1 MVTENYKINP
11 VSGLRSQVSGL
22 RSQKK
27 EIMSNIIAIVG
38 RPNVGKSTLFNRL
51 TESSNAIVKEISGV
65 TRDRI
70 YGRGE
75 WNGMPF
81 SVIDTGGYVHGSED
95 IFEGEIRK
103 QVKLAIEEASV
114 IVFMVDV
121 TTGIVDLDETV
132 AAMLRKSKK
141 KVFIVANKVD
151 NTQRYGLSSEFYQFG
166 LGDVYDMSATNG
178 SGTGE
183 LLDDIINAFDPNAQ
197 FEEVSDLPRI
207 AVVGKPNVGKSSLI
221 NAFTGQERNIV
232 TDISGTTRDA
242 INTRFKAFGFD
253 FMLIDTAGIRKKA
266 KVTEDIEYYS
276 TLRSVRTIENA
287 DVCIFMIDATEGIQ
301 KQDLHIYYMI
311 EKNHKGVVVLVNKWD
326 LVEKDHTTMLQ
337 YEEKLREE
345 LAPFNDVPIIF
356 TSTLT
361 KQRIHKAL
369 ETAME
374 VYENRIKKVPTSE
387 LNDLLLPIIDA
398 TPPPSLKGKYI
409 KIKYITQL
417 PTHAPAFAF
426 FCNLPQYIPD
436 SYKRFLENKLRAN
449 FNFTGIPIRIF
460 FRKK

>member
-1 MVTENYKINP
+1 
-11 VSGLRSQVSGL
+11 
-22 RSQKK
+22 
-27 EIMSNIIAIVG
+27 MSNIIAIVG

-417 PTHAPAFAF
+417 PTHAPTFAF

>member
-1 MVTENYKINP
+1 
-11 VSGLRSQVSGL
+11 
-22 RSQKK
+22 
-27 EIMSNIIAIVG
+27 MSKIIAIVG
-38 RPNVGKSTLFNRL
+38 RPNVGKSTIFNRL
-51 TESSNAIVKEISGV
+51 TESQNAIVKEVSGV

-75 WNGMPF
+75 WNGVPF

-103 QVKLAIEEASV
+103 QVKLAIEEANV
-114 IVFMVDV
+114 ILFVLDV

-151 NTQRYGLSSEFYQFG
+151 SALRFGMSAEFWSLG
-166 LGDVYDMSATNG
+166 LGEVYDISASNG

-183 LLDDIINAFDPNAQ
+183 LLDDLVKVFDKNAPFVD
-197 FEEVSDLPRI
+197 DTDTPRI
-207 AVVGKPNVGKSSLI
+207 AIVGKPNVGKSSFV
-221 NAFTGQERNIV
+221 NAITGQDRNIV

-242 INTRFKAFGFD
+242 INTRYKAFGFD
-253 FMLIDTAGIRKKA
+253 FILVDTAGIRKKA

-276 TLRSVRTIENA
+276 TLRAVRTIENS
-287 DVCIFMIDATEGIQ
+287 DVCILMIDATEGIQ
-301 KQDLHIYYMI
+301 KQDLVIYYMI

-326 LVEKDHTTMLQ
+326 LVEKDHMTMNE
-337 YEEKLREE
+337 YEEKIREQ
-345 LAPFNDVPIIF
+345 LAPYNDVPIIF
-356 TSTLT
+356 TSTVT

-374 VYENRIKKVPTSE
+374 VYSNRIKKVSTSD

-398 TPPPSLKGKYI
+398 TPPPSVKSKYVQ
-409 KIKYITQL
+409 IKYVTQL

-426 FCNLPQYIPD
+426 FCNLPQYVAE
-436 SYKRFLENKLRAN
+436 SYKRFLENKIREN
-449 FNFTGIPIRIF
+449 FNFSGIPIRIF